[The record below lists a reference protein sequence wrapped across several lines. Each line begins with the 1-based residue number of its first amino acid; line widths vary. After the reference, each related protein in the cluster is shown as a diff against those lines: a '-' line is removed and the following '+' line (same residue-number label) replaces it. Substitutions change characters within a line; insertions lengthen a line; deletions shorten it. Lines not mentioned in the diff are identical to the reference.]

1 MAHNSDSLSLYLH
14 IPFCR
19 QRCSYCDFNTYTTV
33 NDLRDVYT
41 TALSQEIRY
50 LGKERNLL
58 AHTVYFG
65 GGTPSLIPAEGISDI
80 LDAVRDSFALSANNE
95 ISMEINPESV
105 DKTYLQEIRELG
117 VNRLSIGAQSSIATE
132 LQLLGREHDFDAVV
146 KAAQSSREVGFDNIN
161 LDLIYGLPGQTG
173 LPDQTLSNWQTSLR
187 AILELNP
194 DHLSLYC
201 LTIEQGTPMQRWLDD
216 GSIQSPD
223 PDLAADQFFYANE
236 LLAEKGYEHYEISNW
251 ARPGKQCD
259 HNLSYWRNHEYLGF
273 GAGAHGHA
281 AGFRYSVV
289 RQPRVYIRRF
299 SEQQTRQEY
308 PFTPATIDRHKLS
321 KVQAMADTMI
331 TELRLLQEGLDI
343 NTFKDKFG
351 VSPLDAYPGIIE
363 QLIDW
368 QLMWRD
374 GQRLLLTERG
384 WFLSN
389 QVFYR
394 FM

>member
-1 MAHNSDSLSLYLH
+1 VS
-14 IPFCR
+14 
-19 QRCSYCDFNTYTTV
+19 
-33 NDLRDVYT
+33 DLRDSYT
-41 TALSQEIRY
+41 NALSHEIRY
-50 LGKERNLL
+50 LSKGRNLY
-58 AHTVYFG
+58 AHTVYLG
-65 GGTPSLIPAEGISDI
+65 GGTPSLIPAEGIRNI
-80 LDAVRDSFALSANNE
+80 LGAIREGFFLQTNSE

-105 DKTYLQEIRELG
+105 DKAYLQKIRDLG
-117 VNRLSIGAQSSIATE
+117 VNRLSIGVQSSIAAE
-132 LQLLGREHDFDAVV
+132 LQLLRREHDFDDAV
-146 KAAQSSREVGFDNIN
+146 KAAQSSREVGFENIN
-161 LDLIYGLPGQTG
+161 LDLIYGLPGQT
-173 LPDQTLSNWQTSLR
+173 LSNWRTSLQ

-201 LTIEQGTPMQRWLDD
+201 LTIEPGTPMKRWLSA

-223 PDLAADQFFYANE
+223 PDLAADQFYYASE

-251 ARPGKQCD
+251 AQPGKQCE

-281 AGFRYSVV
+281 AGYRYSIVK
-289 RQPRVYIRRF
+289 QPRVYIRRL
-299 SEQQTRQEY
+299 EDKPDRLAY
-308 PFTPATIDRHKLS
+308 PFTPATIDRQQLS
-321 KVQAMADTMI
+321 KTEAMSDSMI

-343 NTFKDKFG
+343 KSFEQKFG
-351 VSPLDAYPGIIE
+351 ISPMDAYPGIIE
-363 QLIDW
+363 QLLDW
-368 QLMWRD
+368 ELMRSD

>member
-33 NDLRDVYT
+33 SDLRDSYT
-41 TALSQEIRY
+41 NALSHEIRY
-50 LGKERNLL
+50 LSKGRNLY
-58 AHTVYFG
+58 AHTVYLG
-65 GGTPSLIPAEGISDI
+65 GGTPSLIPAEGIRNI
-80 LDAVRDSFALSANNE
+80 LGAIREGFFLQTNSE

-105 DKTYLQEIRELG
+105 DKAYLQKIRDLG
-117 VNRLSIGAQSSIATE
+117 VNRLSIGVQSSIAAE
-132 LQLLGREHDFDAVV
+132 LQLLRREHDFDDAV
-146 KAAQSSREVGFDNIN
+146 KAAQSSREVGFENIN
-161 LDLIYGLPGQTG
+161 LDLIYGLPGQT
-173 LPDQTLSNWQTSLR
+173 LSNWRTSLQ

-201 LTIEQGTPMQRWLDD
+201 LTIEPGTPMKRWLSA

-223 PDLAADQFFYANE
+223 PDLAADQFYYASE

-251 ARPGKQCD
+251 AQPGKQCE

-281 AGFRYSVV
+281 AGYRYSIVK
-289 RQPRVYIRRF
+289 QPRVYIRRL
-299 SEQQTRQEY
+299 EDKPDRLAY
-308 PFTPATIDRHKLS
+308 PFTPATIDRQQLS
-321 KVQAMADTMI
+321 KTEAMSDSMI

-343 NTFKDKFG
+343 KSFEQKFG
-351 VSPLDAYPGIIE
+351 ISPMDAYPGIIE
-363 QLIDW
+363 QLLDW
-368 QLMWRD
+368 ELMRSD